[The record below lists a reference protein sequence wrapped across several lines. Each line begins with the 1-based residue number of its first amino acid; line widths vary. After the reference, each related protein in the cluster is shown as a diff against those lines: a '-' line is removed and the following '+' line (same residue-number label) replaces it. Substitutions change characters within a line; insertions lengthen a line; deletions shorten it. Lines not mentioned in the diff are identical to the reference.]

1 MKYIPYKPIRKTLL
15 LLALIALAGCGGG
28 GSGDESVYGGKWAGP
43 TSHGGTVS
51 FTVENGWVTSFRV
64 TDAGA
69 SIWIEQPTDVVGDTF
84 EAHNSENGSAAGAPG
99 ATVTGL
105 FDSAAH
111 GTGNYTLTQSSHQ
124 WMGTYTATK
133 Q

>member
-1 MKYIPYKPIRKTLL
+1 MKQASSHLNRLLIPLFALL
-15 LLALIALAGCGGG
+15 LFAGCGGG
-28 GSGDESVYGGKWAGP
+28 GSTDESVYAGKWAGP

-64 TDAGA
+64 TDNGA
-69 SIWIEQPTDVVGDTF
+69 SIWIEQPTEVVGDTF
-84 EAHNSENGSAAGAPG
+84 EAHNSEDGSAVDAPG

-105 FDSAAH
+105 FDSTVH
-111 GTGNYTLTQSSHQ
+111 CTGNYTLTKDSQQ